1 MSLHVERGQTR
12 SPSAAIMLLVA
23 VLTGGTAAAQPPGH
37 TINPTVLAPSA
48 RQALPHGGVTV
59 DSPEPG
65 QTPPHPAH
73 GAAGGNGNG
82 RLTAPAHRRH
92 HPRHHHVKPFVEEW
106 R

>member
-1 MSLHVERGQTR
+1 MSLHVARGQTR

-65 QTPPHPAH
+65 HPPHPAH